1 MIKKMEVQFDSRIKF
16 QVYDLQERKLLKTSE
31 LKAIMNEIMSLKNN
45 EVEFLSNERY
55 CISSFLNFQDKKC
68 NDLFEGDIVLCQF
81 KDKFTKKNKEKEVV
95 ILIYEKNNL
104 LPMVELIENSMFNFK
119 YYIDEDELEI
129 LKIGNIIKN
138 KELLDDL
145 KKMNELYEKT
155 ITEKYTD
162 KSKVKEI
169 KKEIKKFKSELFKKY
184 NFQKAGYYGKIY

>member
-1 MIKKMEVQFDSRIKF
+1 MEVQFDSRIKF
-16 QVYDLQERKLLKTSE
+16 QVYDLRERKLLKTSE

-81 KDKFTKKNKEKEVV
+81 KDKFTKKNKEKEVG

-184 NFQKAGYYGKIY
+184 NF

>member
-1 MIKKMEVQFDSRIKF
+1 
-16 QVYDLQERKLLKTSE
+16 
-31 LKAIMNEIMSLKNN
+31 
-45 EVEFLSNERY
+45 
-55 CISSFLNFQDKKC
+55 
-68 NDLFEGDIVLCQF
+68 
-81 KDKFTKKNKEKEVV
+81 
-95 ILIYEKNNL
+95 
-104 LPMVELIENSMFNFK
+104 MVELIENSMFNFK